1 MNRIVLAVKS
11 ALFILSLAVFYYTA
25 YVRAQSL
32 RKSVRNKISPYY
44 GAKRVGPAARKVT
57 AGPEQVFNLQQRR
70 KDTGFIRIVQYGSL
84 FSWATLRYPE
94 CNVFYDTFPG
104 LVVAVAPRHITT

>member
-1 MNRIVLAVKS
+1 MPAEKL
-11 ALFILSLAVFYYTA
+11 ALFLSLKAFLSFA
-25 YVRAQSL
+25 YNLTQPQ
-32 RKSVRNKISPYY
+32 RKSRRNKIKPHY

-57 AGPEQVFNLQQRR
+57 ASPEQVFNLQQRR

-94 CNVFYDTFPG
+94 RNVFYDTFPC
-104 LVVAVAPRHITT
+104 LVVAVAPRHIATQAVV